1 MLSLKYVAIESF
13 NENVVYLHKD
23 CEEYRVD
30 EIDKVT
36 RVEVLGGTSPLF
48 AFLEVVD
55 DETIIGPNEL
65 GLNAPAFEQLNLPEG
80 SNVTLSLSTPPPSK
94 TYIQKKIAGN
104 VLLEAEYRAIVND
117 IVNKKYSN
125 ADITAFLVAT
135 SAFMGPQEVLNLT
148 SAMSGKNKLFWDEEN
163 IVVDHHCLGGVPG
176 NKTDIVI
183 TAIVAAY
190 GLPMPKTASR
200 SLTSSSGCAD
210 VFSVLADVNV
220 DENKLKK
227 IIKNN
232 RGAIID
238 YTNLEATKASQIISS
253 AERSLGFTQQ
263 KHILASILAIK
274 LSTGI
279 THLVLDIPVGETSHI
294 KSTHEA
300 LHIRKMAEYIGD
312 NLGIEIDAVITDG
325 REPIGN
331 GVGPVLEARDIMRIL
346 RNKPDAPQDLLEKS
360 LFLAGRVLEF
370 DPKLRGGKGYNVAK
384 EILTSGRALDALGKI
399 IYAQGKAPQAQLGH
413 LTREVVATKSG
424 VIEAIDNTQ
433 ITKIALLTGVSQHFG
448 AGLDLL
454 KKVDDT
460 VSAGEPL
467 YRIHA
472 TNSSDFAFANSVVE
486 GNSGYKIR

>member
-1 MLSLKYVAIESF
+1 MLSLKYVAIDSF

-23 CEEYRVD
+23 CEAFKVD
-30 EIDKVT
+30 EINKLT
-36 RVEVLGGTSPLF
+36 KLEVLGGTSPVF

-55 DETIIGPNEL
+55 DDAIVAPEEL
-65 GLNAPAFEQLNLPEG
+65 GLNIPAFKQLNLPEG
-80 SNVTLSLSTPPPSK
+80 TNVTLSLSNSPASK
-94 TYIQKKIAGN
+94 TYIRKKIAGN
-104 VLLEAEYRAIVND
+104 VLSEAEYKSIIKD
-117 IVNKKYSN
+117 IVDKKYSN

-135 SAFMGPQEVLNLT
+135 SSFMSTQEVLSLT
-148 SAMSGKNKLFWDEEN
+148 SAMSDKNKIFWDEEN

-176 NKTDIVI
+176 NKTDIII

-190 GLPMPKTASR
+190 GLPIPKTASK
-200 SLTSSSGCAD
+200 SVTSCAGVVD
-210 VFSVLADVNV
+210 VFAVLANV
-220 DENKLKK
+220 DFDENKLRK
-227 IIKNN
+227 IINEN

-238 YTNLEATKASQIISS
+238 YTNLKSTSASSIISS
-253 AERSLGFTQQ
+253 VEKSLGFTQQ

-274 LSTGI
+274 LSAGV

-312 NLGIEIDAVITDG
+312 ALGIEVDAVITDG

-331 GVGPVLEARDIMRIL
+331 GIGPVLEARDIMRIL
-346 RNKPDAPQDLLEKS
+346 RNKPDAPQDLMEKS
-360 LFLAGRVLEF
+360 LFLAGRILEF
-370 DPKLRGGKGYNVAK
+370 DPKLRGGQGYNVAK

-424 VIEAIDNTQ
+424 IVEAIDNEQ
-433 ITKIALLTGVSQHFG
+433 ISKIGILAGASIHPG
-448 AGLDLL
+448 AGIDLL
-454 KKVDDT
+454 KKVDDN

-472 TNSSDFAFANSVVE
+472 TNSGDFAFANSVAE
-486 GNSGYKIR
+486 GNNGYKIK